1 MQQNFLHPHNSV
13 TTQPEI
19 DRSLRAGIVKAQS
32 LDVQLGGLNMQRSGH
47 VVFGV
52 SIKT

>member
-1 MQQNFLHPHNSV
+1 M

-19 DRSLRAGIVKAQS
+19 DRSLLAGVVKAQS

-47 VVFGV
+47 VVFGIPV
-52 SIKT
+52 RT